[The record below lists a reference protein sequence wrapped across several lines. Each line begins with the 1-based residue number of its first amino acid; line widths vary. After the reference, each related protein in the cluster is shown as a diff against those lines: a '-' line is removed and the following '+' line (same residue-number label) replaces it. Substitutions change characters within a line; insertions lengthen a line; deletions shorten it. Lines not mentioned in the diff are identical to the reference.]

1 MDNGNGTK
9 VLVRSQKGR
18 MLAGVCAG
26 VADYFDMDVTLVR
39 VIVAVV
45 SFITAARASWPT
57 WWLGGSSPRKA
68 RRPQSPRTSSARSR
82 TPDQAGRCRAK
93 GRTMEI
99 AATDPIRRASVLS
112 TGQARRSPV
121 GLGALVRGE
130 ARKPTDRRAGVP
142 APGPEG

>member
-45 SFITAARASWPT
+45 SVIT
-57 WWLGGSSPRKA
+57 GG
-68 RRPQSPRTSSARSR
+68 
-82 TPDQAGRCRAK
+82 
-93 GRTMEI
+93 
-99 AATDPIRRASVLS
+99 
-112 TGQARRSPV
+112 
-121 GLGALVRGE
+121 
-130 ARKPTDRRAGVP
+130 AGVLAYLAAWLIIP
-142 APGPEG
+142 AEGEKTSVAQNIVGKKQNA